1 MMAPEK
7 TATKLAIAALLSL
20 AVVVTAMVIFLSR
33 DLPGVSTEPLS
44 YPATDFK
51 LVFGTGHPNEE
62 RMVVDG
68 FANGYALLSSGPLS
82 IQADAFRI
90 LRYTWLPP
98 EMPQEAAFLKA
109 SPASKRKQSP
119 TYCGA

>member
-68 FANGYALLSSGPLS
+68 FANGYALLSSGPLN
-82 IQADAFRI
+82 
-90 LRYTWLPP
+90 
-98 EMPQEAAFLKA
+98 
-109 SPASKRKQSP
+109 P
-119 TYCGA
+119 TGVAKSLNSGFSLQVITARLWK